1 MIVGVMALRST
12 RRSLGFSCSIRAP
25 IGTSI
30 CLFPFDTE
38 IERAVETSIFDVFFL
53 GLLTGLLT
61 SRSVTT
67 GCKTFAGEDLISF
80 AGADFISMG
89 D

>member
-12 RRSLGFSCSIRAP
+12 KRSLGFNCSIRAP

-30 CLFPFDTE
+30 CLLPFDTE